1 MRHILQTSVI
11 SLLSFSLL
19 LLEPTTA
26 YAADDGA
33 QGKVLA
39 DSGFRP
45 KPNGFGFANWGGDEY
60 PYSDLT
66 AIDAVALF
74 GERVCAR
81 WEGETCVPSAATKA
95 WLKEMNEMMK
105 GGHCEGMA
113 ALSAAFHVKQEQPVD
128 YGAKQAFELSPKDK
142 ELMSTISTYFAT
154 QAIEPVQSIT
164 AETRDWPLQKIVD
177 SIVATIAA
185 GRDYPTLGIYGADGG
200 HAITPY
206 MVTQLGD
213 GLYRIYVYDNNYP
226 GAEKFV
232 EVDTKKGVW
241 VYAGAALNP
250 REDPAPWEGGQ
261 GAMDLTL
268 LSARYEPLACPFCG
282 SHTPPRRPASP
293 PPAPNHPRKPS
304 VSSDSYS
311 VITPNRCSLI
321 QATRK
326 KDKKQLS
333 RGKSGAKNEIKGA
346 SMTSLRGSR
355 GCYVRLPANEQYD
368 VQLVSDGRP
377 VSSAL
382 TNLFIF
388 AMGEVYGVSNIALS
402 GSKPQVFNI
411 GSSGFSYQAGGS
423 QKPTLIVA
431 SDRSGPNAYYEVSG
445 FTLTDGFEFSAQMDD
460 KGAVSFSDNDPNLD
474 SFDVQG
480 EVITETSS
488 EELDFVDL
496 SASDAGDVELELEAD
511 GDVDVDI
518 DSDGDGTE
526 DEKDADDDNDGTP
539 DAKDTDDDNDG
550 TLDDKEVEDADHD
563 GSADAQ
569 DTDDDNDGTPDA
581 QDTDDDG
588 DGTPDD
594 KEDGDE
600 AAAASDDSDH
610 DGQAD
615 DSDADDDNDGTPD
628 AQDADDDGDGTP
640 DTQED
645 DDSAADEDTD
655 HDGTPDEQDTDD
667 DNDGSPDSQD
677 SDDDNDGTADSQES
691 DDGGDDTAE
700 EPESGADE
708 PAGGDDHESDAG
720 GEESGG
726 DEE

>member
-26 YAADDGA
+26 YAADEGA

-185 GRDYPTLGIYGADGG
+185 GKDYPTLGIYGADGG

-250 REDPAPWEGGQ
+250 KEDPAPWEGGQ

-445 FTLTDGFEFSAQMDD
+445 FTLTDGFEFSAQMDE

-526 DEKDADDDNDGTP
+526 DEKDADDDNDGSP

-550 TLDDKEVEDADHD
+550 TPDDKEVEDADHD

-588 DGTPDD
+588 DGTPDAQD
-594 KEDGDE
+594 EDDGDE
-600 AAAASDDSDH
+600 AAAADDSDDADH

-615 DSDADDDNDGTPD
+615 EQDTDDDNDGTPD
-628 AQDADDDGDGTP
+628 AQDNDDDGDGTP
-640 DTQED
+640 D
-645 DDSAADEDTD
+645 
-655 HDGTPDEQDTDD
+655 
-667 DNDGSPDSQD
+667 
-677 SDDDNDGTADSQES
+677 SQES
-691 DDGGDDTAE
+691 DDE
-700 EPESGADE
+700 GADE
-708 PAGGDDHESDAG
+708 ADHNDAADEPDSGGDEVAGGEEHESDAG
-720 GEESGG
+720 GDDHGGGEE
-726 DEE
+726 E

>member
-1 MRHILQTSVI
+1 MRHLLQTSVI

-26 YAADDGA
+26 YAADEGA

-66 AIDAVALF
+66 ANDAVALF

-177 SIVATIAA
+177 SIVATLAA
-185 GRDYPTLGIYGADGG
+185 GKDYPTLGIYGADGG

-250 REDPAPWEGGQ
+250 KEDPAPWEGGQ

-333 RGKSGAKNEIKGA
+333 REKSGAKNEIKGA

-431 SDRSGPNAYYEVSG
+431 TDRSGPNAYYEVSG

-488 EELDFVDL
+488 EDLDFVDL

-550 TLDDKEVEDADHD
+550 TPDDKEVEDEDH
-563 GSADAQ
+563 
-569 DTDDDNDGTPDA
+569 DGTPDA
-581 QDTDDDG
+581 Q
-588 DGTPDD
+588 
-594 KEDGDE
+594 
-600 AAAASDDSDH
+600 
-610 DGQAD
+610 
-615 DSDADDDNDGTPD
+615 DADDDNDGTPD
-628 AQDADDDGDGTP
+628 AQDSDDDGDGTP
-640 DTQED
+640 DAQEED
-645 DDSAADEDTD
+645 GGDEAAAADDSDDSD
-655 HDGTPDEQDTDD
+655 HDGQPDDQDTDD
-667 DNDGSPDSQD
+667 DNDGTPDTQD
-677 SDDDNDGTADSQES
+677 NDDDGDGAPDSQES
-691 DDGGDDTAE
+691 DDE
-700 EPESGADE
+700 GADE
-708 PAGGDDHESDAG
+708 ADHNDAADEPDSGGDEVAGGEEHESDAG
-720 GEESGG
+720 GDDHGGGEE
-726 DEE
+726 E

>member
-1 MRHILQTSVI
+1 MRHLLQTSVI

-26 YAADDGA
+26 YAADEGA

-45 KPNGFGFANWGGDEY
+45 KPNGFCFANWGGDEY

-66 AIDAVALF
+66 ANDAVALF

-177 SIVATIAA
+177 SIVATLAA
-185 GRDYPTLGIYGADGG
+185 GKDYPTLGIYGADGG

-250 REDPAPWEGGQ
+250 KEDPAPWEGGQ

-333 RGKSGAKNEIKGA
+333 REKSGAKNEIKGA

-431 SDRSGPNAYYEVSG
+431 TDRSGPNAYYEVSG

-488 EELDFVDL
+488 EDLDFVDL

-550 TLDDKEVEDADHD
+550 TPDDKEVEDEDH
-563 GSADAQ
+563 
-569 DTDDDNDGTPDA
+569 DGTPDA
-581 QDTDDDG
+581 Q
-588 DGTPDD
+588 
-594 KEDGDE
+594 
-600 AAAASDDSDH
+600 
-610 DGQAD
+610 
-615 DSDADDDNDGTPD
+615 DADDDNDGTPD
-628 AQDADDDGDGTP
+628 AQDSDDDGDGTP
-640 DTQED
+640 DAQEED
-645 DDSAADEDTD
+645 GGDEAAAADDSDDSD
-655 HDGTPDEQDTDD
+655 YDGQPDDQDTDD
-667 DNDGSPDSQD
+667 DNDGTPDTQD
-677 SDDDNDGTADSQES
+677 NDDDGDGAPDSQES
-691 DDGGDDTAE
+691 DDE
-700 EPESGADE
+700 GADE
-708 PAGGDDHESDAG
+708 ADHNDAADEPDSGGDEVAGGEEHESDAG
-720 GEESGG
+720 GDDHGGGEE
-726 DEE
+726 E

>member
-26 YAADDGA
+26 YAADEGA

-185 GRDYPTLGIYGADGG
+185 GKDYPTLGIYGADGG

-250 REDPAPWEGGQ
+250 KEDPAPWEGGQ

-445 FTLTDGFEFSAQMDD
+445 FTLTDGFEFSAQMDE

-550 TLDDKEVEDADHD
+550 TPDDKEVEDEDHDGTPDAQDADDDNDGTPDAQDSDDDGDGTPDAQEEDGGDEAAAADDSDDADHD
-563 GSADAQ
+563 GQADEQ

-581 QDTDDDG
+581 QDNDDDG
-588 DGTPDD
+588 DGTPD
-594 KEDGDE
+594 
-600 AAAASDDSDH
+600 
-610 DGQAD
+610 
-615 DSDADDDNDGTPD
+615 
-628 AQDADDDGDGTP
+628 
-640 DTQED
+640 
-645 DDSAADEDTD
+645 
-655 HDGTPDEQDTDD
+655 
-667 DNDGSPDSQD
+667 
-677 SDDDNDGTADSQES
+677 SQES
-691 DDGGDDTAE
+691 DDE
-700 EPESGADE
+700 GADE
-708 PAGGDDHESDAG
+708 ADHNDAADEPDSGGDEVAGGEEHESDAG
-720 GEESGG
+720 GDDHGGGEE
-726 DEE
+726 E